1 MSKKIKKRR
10 KKGKKRYS
18 IQKWLWGILVVAI
31 LILAA
36 VIAATVH
43 KQNVEK
49 EQEKAKKQQELEKG
63 LEFPYKL
70 EKGKLEVASVFQFT
84 GINPD
89 CNDEDGEDICSVQLK
104 NCSGEYLNYADITVE
119 LSDGTKREFRI
130 EDIPSDQSVLAFEEK
145 NQSYDGQAKVTKITA
160 KTSYT
165 EDASLEEDVISI
177 TEDASGIHITNISSE
192 ELGNIVVKYHC
203 YMDDMYFG
211 GTAYEG
217 SVESLAAGKETV
229 LEASECYLG
238 EAAVTRLKLGD

>member
-1 MSKKIKKRR
+1 MSKKTKRSKK
-10 KKGKKRYS
+10 KYGM
-18 IQKWLWGILVVAI
+18 QKWLWGIFVVVV

-36 VIAATVH
+36 VSAVIVH
-43 KQNVEK
+43 KQNAEK
-49 EQEKAKKQQELEKG
+49 EQAAEKQQLLEQG

-70 EKGKLEVASVFQFT
+70 EDGKLEVASVFQFT

-89 CNDEDGEDICSVQLK
+89 CNDEEGEDICSIQLK

-130 EDIPSDQSVLAFEEK
+130 EDIPSDQSVLAFEVK
-145 NQSYDGQAKVTKITA
+145 NQSYDGQAKVIKITA

-165 EDASLEEDVISI
+165 EDVSLEEDAISI
-177 TEDASGIHITNISSE
+177 AEDVSGIHITNISSE
-192 ELGNIVVKYHC
+192 ELGNIAVKYHC

-217 SVESLAAGKETV
+217 SVESLAAGEEVV
-229 LEASECYLG
+229 LEAPECYLG
-238 EAAVTRLKLGD
+238 EAAVTQLKLGD